1 MWHGVIRTRLRA
13 LLLRVRFLLRRGT
26 VERELD
32 DEFRFHLERQIEEN
46 LELGYPPEEARR
58 RALVGFGGVD
68 RFKEQVRDGRGT
80 RLLEDLAQDIRY
92 AFRQLKR
99 TPFFALVAVLTLTVG
114 IGANTAVFSVL
125 NGLLLKG
132 HPYRAPETLVRVYSA
147 VEGETPYGTSYTED
161 LDDLR
166 GLANVFEGVGG
177 FVGCSSRITEAGEAR
192 RVLAECV
199 TGNLFGLVGI
209 DMALGRGFTPG
220 EDDLVGSAPV
230 AVLGYALWQR
240 LYGGDPN
247 VLGTTLRLSG
257 RPFTVIGVAPEAM
270 ESFAFQ
276 GMRSDVF
283 VPMSMAETLDGGWRP
298 AEGAARGRLG
308 TKLIAR
314 LRSGTTVEQ
323 AQARAD
329 VLSSQLRHAYPRL
342 YKGRSFRLISAQS
355 VAIQPDLDAVL
366 MTGGLLLMA
375 AMGLVLLL
383 VCTNLAS
390 FLLARGV
397 DRRREIALRLAV
409 GARRSRLVRQLL
421 TETLTLGVL
430 GAVGGVVLARGVLGW
445 VKTIAPAMS
454 LPVDVDTHMDGAVLA
469 FTLGA
474 VAAAG
479 ILSGLAPALRTT
491 NPDLTPSLKGGRGA
505 GERTSIPLRRGLVA
519 VQVGASVVLL
529 VAGGLF
535 FRSLRATQKIDPG
548 FSTRDAAL
556 LWVDLGLSGIPPSQR
571 DATAQALKEQALA
584 LPGVEKVAL
593 SDGVQLS
600 ESTRQDGFTIPGLEP
615 PPDRDSFL
623 VYVLAVD
630 AEYLDLM
637 GIPVL
642 EGRGVS
648 MGDRE
653 GTTPVVVVSEAAAR
667 RFWPGE
673 DPLGKRVDAEAG
685 QGSFEVVGVARDTRV
700 ASLHG
705 GPEPLF
711 YFARD
716 QYRRRATQLWLALRG
731 SRPPPVTVGALRG
744 LVRGVDP
751 NLVVIQARSLE
762 DLLASPLFLPR
773 LAATLLGFLGL
784 LAVAV
789 ASVGLFGMVS
799 YDVSRRTRE
808 MGIRLSL
815 GANRGDLVRQVLR
828 DSARVAAAGAAVGCL
843 ASVGLARVAGIF
855 LVGVRSFDPVI
866 HGGVPLLLI
875 AASILAAGVPA
886 WRASRVSP
894 ARALSDD
901 GG

>member
-1 MWHGVIRTRLRA
+1 M
-13 LLLRVRFLLRRGT
+13 
-26 VERELD
+26 
-32 DEFRFHLERQIEEN
+32 
-46 LELGYPPEEARR
+46 
-58 RALVGFGGVD
+58 
-68 RFKEQVRDGRGT
+68 
-80 RLLEDLAQDIRY
+80 
-92 AFRQLKR
+92 
-99 TPFFALVAVLTLTVG
+99 
-114 IGANTAVFSVL
+114 
-125 NGLLLKG
+125 
-132 HPYRAPETLVRVYSA
+132 YSA
-147 VEGETPYGTSYTED
+147 VEGETPYGTSYIDD

-166 GLANVFEGVGG
+166 GLADVFEGVGG

-257 RPFTVIGVAPEAM
+257 RLFTVIGVAPEAL

-314 LRSGTTVEQ
+314 LRPGTTVQQ

-329 VLSSQLRHAYPRL
+329 VLGSQLRHAHPEL
-342 YKGRSFRLISAQS
+342 CTGRSFSLVPAQS

-383 VCTNLAS
+383 VCMNLDS

-409 GARRSRLVRQLL
+409 GASRSRLVRQLL
-421 TETLTLGVL
+421 TETLTLGFL
-430 GAVGGVVLARGVLGW
+430 GALGGLVLAGGVLTW
-445 VKTIAPAMS
+445 VKTVAPAMS

-491 NPDLTPSLKGGRGA
+491 HADLTPSLKGGRGE

-535 FRSLRATQKIDPG
+535 FRSLRATQDIDPG
-548 FSTRDAAL
+548 FSHRDVAL
-556 LWVDLGLSGIPPSQR
+556 LWVDLGLSGIPP
-571 DATAQALKEQALA
+571 AQQESITQTLEEQALA
-584 LPGVEKVAL
+584 LPGVAEVAL

-600 ESTRQDGFTIPGLEP
+600 ESTRQDGFTIPGLDP

-630 AEYLDLM
+630 ADYLDLM

-648 MGDRE
+648 PGDRE
-653 GTTPVVVVSEAAAR
+653 GTAPVVVVSEAAAR

-673 DPLGKRVDAEAG
+673 DPPGKHVDAERD
-685 QGSFEVVGVARDTRV
+685 QGSYEVVGVTKDTRV
-700 ASLHG
+700 ATLQG

-711 YFARD
+711 YFPRE
-716 QYRRRATQLWLALRG
+716 QFRRRAAQLWIAVRG
-731 SRPPPVTVGALRG
+731 SRPTPVTVGALRR
-744 LVRGVDP
+744 LAHRVDA
-751 NLVVIQARSLE
+751 NLVVIQARPLE
-762 DLLASPLFLPR
+762 DLLAGSLFLPR
-773 LAATLLGFLGL
+773 VAATLLGFLGL

-808 MGIRLSL
+808 IGIRLSL
-815 GANRGDLVRQVLR
+815 GADRRDLVRQVLQ
-828 DSARVAAAGAAVGCL
+828 DSAQVAAAGFL
-843 ASVGLARVAGIF
+843 ASVGLARVAEAF
-855 LVGVRSFDPVI
+855 LFGVRRFDPLV
-866 HGGVPLLLI
+866 HGGVPLLLV
-875 AASILAAGVPA
+875 AVSLLAAGVPA
-886 WRASRVSP
+886 WRASRVNP